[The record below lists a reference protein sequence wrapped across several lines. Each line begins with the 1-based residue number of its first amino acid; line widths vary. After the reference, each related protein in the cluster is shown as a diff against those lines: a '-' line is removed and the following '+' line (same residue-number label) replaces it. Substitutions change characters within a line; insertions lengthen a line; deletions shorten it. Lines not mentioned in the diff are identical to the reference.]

1 MNCVKKYNVN
11 VEKIHVENLLGLN
24 LRELSKKY
32 GIPKTT
38 IGRYLRKAGH
48 EIKMNGRNPYKW
60 MTENFDYTFSSNS
73 TVCWKQALVYYHGH
87 KCFVCG
93 YDKIVEAHHILPL
106 NDGGLTTI
114 RNGILLCPNCHAEVH
129 RELLDLTKALVKLDE
144 LLENLYEGNQQ
155 PSCICKHNNMPR
167 DTEGSE
173 TSRGAKAIILPRASR
188 SRRKYKRYSKK
199 EYFKRSPLLRDMI

>member
-11 VEKIHVENLLGLN
+11 IEKIHVENLSGLN

-38 IGRYLRKAGH
+38 MGRYLREAGYK
-48 EIKMNGRNPYKW
+48 IKMNGRNPYKW
-60 MTENFDYTFSSNS
+60 MTKDFNYIFSNNS
-73 TVCWKQALVYYHGH
+73 TDCWKQALVYYYGH

-114 RNGILLCPNCHAEVH
+114 KNGILLCPNCHAEVH

-144 LLENLYEGNQQ
+144 FLENLFEGNQK
-155 PSCICKHNNMPR
+155 PSCIRKHNNMSR
-167 DTEGSE
+167 DIEGSE
-173 TSRGAKAIILPRASR
+173 TSRGAKAIILPRASK
-188 SRRKYKRYSKK
+188 SRKEYKRYSKE